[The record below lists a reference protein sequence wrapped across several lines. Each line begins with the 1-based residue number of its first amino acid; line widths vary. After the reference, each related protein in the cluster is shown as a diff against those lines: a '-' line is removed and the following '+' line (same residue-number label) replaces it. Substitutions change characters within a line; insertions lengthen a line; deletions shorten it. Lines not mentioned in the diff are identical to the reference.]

1 MPLCSTKRALLAI
14 AVIVGLGV
22 AGLSAYFYQ
31 QRRPLPGASTG
42 AAPELLSLLPRDA
55 PAIGYLDLARLRRLE
70 NSPLAAFLG
79 LTSAG
84 PQADREYT
92 EFVRASGFDYQ
103 RDLDQVAFAAWPQS
117 LVPQARGMGENP
129 ILAIG
134 EGRFNQER
142 IKAYALRTGR
152 VVRNGSQSVE
162 EVPGSPPLSLTF
174 LSSTRI
180 ALASGK
186 NASELLAK
194 LDTPAAPEAG
204 AQERIRRV
212 AGAPIF
218 AVLRTDQLPSS
229 FYSSFGN
236 STQLERLA
244 RSVRGLTLAGQ
255 PDGDKIKIAVDAECE
270 SMSNALELS
279 TLLDFLR
286 LGSSMALAGPKTRRQ
301 MNQEQAAF
309 LLTAV
314 HQVKVGH
321 QDKWVRLTLD
331 VTPEML
337 GARTNAADPPRS
349 APRASPLAH

>member
-1 MPLCSTKRALLAI
+1 
-14 AVIVGLGV
+14 VGLGV
-22 AGLSAYFYQ
+22 AGFGAYLYQ
-31 QRRPLPGASTG
+31 QRRPLAGASTG

-55 PAIGYLDLARLRRLE
+55 PAIGYIDLAALRRLE
-70 NSPLAAFLG
+70 NSPLAAVLG

-92 EFVRASGFDYQ
+92 EFVRASGFDYK
-103 RDLDQVAFAAWPQS
+103 RDLDQAAFAAWPQS
-117 LVPQARGMGENP
+117 LVPQAGGMGENP
-129 ILAIG
+129 VLAIG

-152 VVRNGSQSVE
+152 VVRSGSQSVE

-186 NASELLAK
+186 KASELLAK
-194 LDTPAAPEAG
+194 LGTATAPEAG
-204 AQERIRRV
+204 TQERIARV

-218 AVLRTDQLPSS
+218 AVVRTDQLPAS
-229 FYSSFGN
+229 FYSGFGN

-255 PDGDKIKIAVDAECE
+255 PDGEKIKIAVDAECD

-286 LGSSMALAGPKTRRQ
+286 LGSSMALADPKTRRQ

-309 LLTAV
+309 LLAV
-314 HQVKVGH
+314 VQRVKVGH

-337 GARTNAADPPRS
+337 GARTNAADPPPSVR
-349 APRASPLAH
+349 PASPLAH

>member
-1 MPLCSTKRALLAI
+1 
-14 AVIVGLGV
+14 VGLGV
-22 AGLSAYFYQ
+22 AGFSVYLYRE
-31 QRRPLPGASTG
+31 RRPLAGASTG
-42 AAPELLSLLPRDA
+42 AAPELLSLLPADA
-55 PAIGYLDLARLRRLE
+55 PAIGYINLAALRRLE
-70 NSPLAAFLG
+70 NSPVAAVMG
-79 LTSAG
+79 LTTAG

-92 EFVRASGFDYQ
+92 EFVRSSGFDYT
-103 RDLDQVAFAAWPQS
+103 RDLDQAAFAAWPQS
-117 LVPQARGMGENP
+117 LDPQSGGMGENP

-134 EGRFNQER
+134 EGRFNEER
-142 IKAYALRTGR
+142 IRAYALGTGR
-152 VVRNGSQSVE
+152 AVRSGSPSVE
-162 EVPGSPPLSLTF
+162 EVPGSPPVSLRF
-174 LSSTRI
+174 LSTTRI

-194 LDTPAAPEAG
+194 LGAAKAPEAG
-204 AQERIRRV
+204 TQERIRRV

-218 AVLRTDQLPSS
+218 AVVRTDQLPAR
-229 FYSSFGN
+229 FYSGFGN

-255 PDGDKIKIAVDAECE
+255 PDGDKIKIALDAECD
-270 SMSNALELS
+270 SMSNAIELS

-286 LGSSMALAGPKTRRQ
+286 LGSSIALANPKTRRQ

-309 LLTAV
+309 LLAVV

-321 QDKWVRLTLD
+321 QDKSVRLTLD

-349 APRASPLAH
+349 AHPGSPLAH